1 MTTVPDVQE
10 KNMMIGSS
18 PPQPATGNRQPAT
31 EGTTR
36 PVDPGDIDLGDTQ
49 SIDIT
54 EFLSAGFTN
63 LHKIEA

>member
-10 KNMMIGSS
+10 KNMVISS
-18 PPQPATGNRQPAT
+18 AAPQPAT

-49 SIDIT
+49 PVDIT
-54 EFLSAGFTN
+54 SFLSGGSTN

>member
-10 KNMMIGSS
+10 KNMMFGSS
-18 PPQPATGNRQPAT
+18 APQPAT
-31 EGTTR
+31 EGAIR
-36 PVDPGDIDLGDTQ
+36 PVDPGDIDLGDTE

-54 EFLSAGFTN
+54 PSLNAGSTN

>member
-1 MTTVPDVQE
+1 MTTVPDAQE

-18 PPQPATGNRQPAT
+18 APQPAA
-31 EGTTR
+31 EGTIR

-54 EFLSAGFTN
+54 PFLSADSTN
-63 LHKIEA
+63 LHKIET